1 MICVLKNTSCPSR
14 FKEPHLILKSR
25 VYPREVVHI
34 NMAINN
40 IVHGIPA
47 EATDLEYKDSNL
59 TLMQHNLFEE
69 NNEWKFTSYAYHIG
83 DYDDEMIAETITK
96 GGYSFITNRFLT
108 RVFEILNYKG
118 TQTESKKAPN

>member
-1 MICVLKNTSCPSR
+1 
-14 FKEPHLILKSR
+14 
-25 VYPREVVHI
+25 
-34 NMAINN
+34 MAINN

-96 GGYSFITNRFLT
+96 GGSNFTANRVWHGFFRFLT
-108 RVFEILNYKG
+108 M
-118 TQTESKKAPN
+118 TERKLSPKKLQIDLVLVRNVSYIYLTLYIPIFLIVVLTLAGNLIPG

>member
-1 MICVLKNTSCPSR
+1 
-14 FKEPHLILKSR
+14 
-25 VYPREVVHI
+25 
-34 NMAINN
+34 MAINN

-108 RVFEILNYKG
+108 RVFEILNHNG
-118 TQTESKKAPN
+118 TQIESQKAPN